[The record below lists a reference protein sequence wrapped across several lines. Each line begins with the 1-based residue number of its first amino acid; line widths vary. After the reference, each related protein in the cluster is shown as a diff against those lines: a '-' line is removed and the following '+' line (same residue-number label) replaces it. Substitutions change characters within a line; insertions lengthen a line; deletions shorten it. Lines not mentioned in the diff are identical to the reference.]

1 MMTGMLGARGSLFSF
16 LFVAHPALLATL
28 RDGFRPSEEVTAGF
42 LRSLGLVE
50 R

>member
-1 MMTGMLGARGSLFSF
+1 MMTGMPGAHGSLFSF
-16 LFVAHPALLATL
+16 LFVAHPTLLATL
-28 RDGFRPSEEVTAGF
+28 RDGSRPSEEVTAGF